1 VKATLM
7 TDKLKKYLNADLPIP
22 QSQYLWPLY
31 GAGFENLGKNAAP
44 IEAPISDI
52 GPDEL
57 LVRHDAVGLCFSD
70 IKVINLGQNHPRI
83 YRKMEKDPVVLGHEV
98 SLTVVKVG
106 KNLLNQYQAGDRFI
120 IQADIFV
127 DGVGYAYGYELQ
139 GGLSQ
144 YNRIDQRILNGDD
157 GNYLI
162 PVKSSTGF
170 AESALT
176 EPWACVTATY
186 DLKYRTSLKAGGVT
200 WIIGT
205 EEIQNRNYSIS
216 AGFDAISH
224 PSRILFSLL
233 PPAFAGWLRDSAK
246 NLGIEVTEVTDIHHP
261 PLEKVDD
268 IVILGADPELV
279 ETVCP
284 YLADNGIL
292 AISTERSFY
301 RPVNVDVGRVHY
313 NGWVIVGGTSR
324 DIADIYSSV
333 PVRSTLKPG
342 GNAWFVGAG
351 GPMGHM
357 HLQHALQVAGHP
369 GSILCTDVS
378 DMRLNDLCYGFSEEA
393 KDKGIEWLCLNPMN
407 QVEYTKGLESFRDGF
422 DDIVVLAPIPKV
434 ISEAAQYLAKQGV
447 LNIFAGV
454 NRGVVASLNLND
466 TVLRGTRVIGHSA
479 STIEDLRLMLH
490 MAETGTLSPN
500 RSVAAVGSLTA
511 ARDGLM
517 ALRDANFPGKVVI
530 FPQIKDF
537 PLTSLHDLKT
547 KLPSVWNKLKN
558 GREWT
563 VEAEQ
568 EFLRLMLPD

>member
-1 VKATLM
+1 M
-7 TDKLKKYLNADLPIP
+7 TDKLKKYLKADLPLP

-52 GPDEL
+52 NPDEL

-106 KNLLNQYQAGDRFI
+106 KNLHAQYRPGDRFI

-144 YNRIDQRILNGDD
+144 FNRIDQRILNGDD

-186 DLKYRTSLKAGGVT
+186 DLKYRTGLKPDGVT

-205 EEIQNRNYSIS
+205 EESLNRNYSIS
-216 AGFDAISH
+216 TGFDITSH
-224 PSRILFSLL
+224 PSKILFSQL
-233 PPAFAGWLRDSAK
+233 PPDFAGWLSDCA
-246 NLGIEVTEVTDIHHP
+246 NNFGIDVTEVIDIHHP
-261 PLEKVDD
+261 PVELVDD
-268 IVILGADPELV
+268 IVILGADPDLV

-284 YLADNGIL
+284 FLADHGIL
-292 AISTERSFY
+292 AISTEHSFS

-313 NGWVIVGGTSR
+313 NGWVIVGGTSA
-324 DIADIYSSV
+324 DIADLYSSV
-333 PVRSTLKPG
+333 PVRSSLKPG
-342 GNAWFVGAG
+342 GRAWFVGAG

-357 HLQHALQVAGHP
+357 HLQHALQVTGHP

-378 DMRLNDLCYGFSEEA
+378 DMRLNDLCNGFAGEA
-393 KDKGIEWLCLNPMN
+393 RDKGIEWLCLNPMN

-422 DDIVVLAPIPKV
+422 DDIVVLAPVPKV
-434 ISEAAQYLAKQGV
+434 ISESAQYLAKRGV

-454 NRGVVASLNLND
+454 NRGVVAGLNLNE

-500 RSVAAVGSLTA
+500 RSVAAVGSLSA
-511 ARDGLM
+511 ASDGLM
-517 ALRDANFPGKVVI
+517 ALRDATYPGKVVI
-530 FPQIKDF
+530 FPQIKEF

>member
-1 VKATLM
+1 M
-7 TDKLKKYLNADLPIP
+7 TDKLKKYLKADLPLP

-52 GPDEL
+52 NPDEL

-106 KNLLNQYQAGDRFI
+106 KNLHAQYRPGDRFI

-186 DLKYRTSLKAGGVT
+186 DLKYRTGLKPDGVT

-205 EEIQNRNYSIS
+205 EESLNRNYSIS
-216 AGFDAISH
+216 TGFDITSH
-224 PSRILFSLL
+224 PSKILFSQL
-233 PPAFAGWLRDSAK
+233 PPDFAGWLSDCA
-246 NLGIEVTEVTDIHHP
+246 NNFGIDVTEVIDIHHP
-261 PLEKVDD
+261 PVELVDD
-268 IVILGADPELV
+268 IVILGADPDLV

-284 YLADNGIL
+284 FLADHGIL
-292 AISTERSFY
+292 AISTEHSFS

-313 NGWVIVGGTSR
+313 NGWVIVGGTSA
-324 DIADIYSSV
+324 DIADLYSSV
-333 PVRSTLKPG
+333 PVRSSLKPG
-342 GNAWFVGAG
+342 GRAWFVGAG

-357 HLQHALQVAGHP
+357 HLQHALQVTGHP

-378 DMRLNDLCYGFSEEA
+378 DMRLNDLCNGFAGEA
-393 KDKGIEWLCLNPMN
+393 RDKGIDWLCLNPMN

-422 DDIVVLAPIPKV
+422 DDIVVLAPVPKV
-434 ISEAAQYLAKQGV
+434 ISESAQYLAKRGV

-454 NRGVVASLNLND
+454 NRGVVAGLNLNE

-500 RSVAAVGSLTA
+500 RSVAAVGSLSA
-511 ARDGLM
+511 ASDGLM
-517 ALRDANFPGKVVI
+517 ALRDATYPGKVVI
-530 FPQIKDF
+530 FPQIKEF